1 MHYGQG
7 TGLPNYTAGLNELG
21 NPVRDAVADGGGI
34 LNVGVTEDGAVNTVR
49 ARADYYGGAYYWGN
63 ASRNP
68 GAMTVYDASYVKLR
82 ELALA
87 YNLKTLPKG
96 IKAASLSLVG
106 RNLWIISKD
115 VPFADPESGLGAG
128 NSQGYLSGS
137 YPTLKT
143 VGLSLNLEF

>member
-1 MHYGQG
+1 
-7 TGLPNYTAGLNELG
+7 
-21 NPVRDAVADGGGI
+21 
-34 LNVGVTEDGAVNTVR
+34 VR
-49 ARADYYGGAYYWGN
+49 ARADFYGGAFYWGN

-68 GAMTVYDASYVKLR
+68 GALTVYDASYVKLR

-87 YNLKTLPKG
+87 YNIKTLPKG
-96 IKAASLSLVG
+96 FSAASLSLVG
-106 RNLWIISKD
+106 RNLWIIHKA